1 VASLDELN
9 DRFWAWTERYLNVR
23 RHSQTG
29 ESPLERY
36 ARGNLREADPERL
49 RHAFLW
55 SEQRKVS
62 RTATVSFQ
70 GNDYQTDHAL
80 RGRRVELRFRPEDLE
95 RIEVWFEGRS
105 FGLLTPLHIDRHVHP
120 QALPPPRPLVEP
132 TGVDYLGQVLADHEA
147 EETGSISFRQLF
159 IEEDES

>member
-1 VASLDELN
+1 VAVAVPGGG
-9 DRFWAWTERYLNVR
+9 RGGRCGVNVR

-70 GNDYQTDHAL
+70 GNDYQTDYAL
-80 RGRRVELRFRPEDLE
+80 RGRRVE
-95 RIEVWFEGRS
+95 
-105 FGLLTPLHIDRHVHP
+105 
-120 QALPPPRPLVEP
+120 
-132 TGVDYLGQVLADHEA
+132 
-147 EETGSISFRQLF
+147 
-159 IEEDES
+159 EDES